1 MYRNNDLILSFS
13 DLLKKFGES
22 GDIGF
27 CSFQTVNNYLLPI
40 QQEKLESIIGAR
52 FEQLLESGSF
62 ISIAVAYRNP
72 IIDFIDKREGSIPD
86 YTLWNDYAQE
96 YNRLNQILNQIA
108 QSLAISY
115 DGIPLTATIGG
126 VIDKVQHVHDY
137 FGMVVS
143 HRVVAELAGVG
154 WRGKNQ
160 LIVHNRFS
168 CAIRF
173 SSVIVSIPLEH
184 GKQLESKCGAC
195 TACEDACTFI
205 KYRNKLPDYRENCRR
220 YILFLKSKG
229 IEKDVCGKCVK
240 ACYRNSLLKNQFQL
254 KDPGHL

>member
-1 MYRNNDLILSFS
+1 MYRNNEIIESFS
-13 DLLKKFGES
+13 DLLTRYEES

-27 CSFQTVNNYLLPI
+27 CSFQAVYNDLLPV
-40 QQEKLESIIGAR
+40 QQEKLRSIVGAR
-52 FEQLLESGSF
+52 FDQLYDSGSI
-62 ISIAVAYRNP
+62 ISIAVAYQNP
-72 IIDFIDKREGSIPD
+72 IIDFIDKKEGSMPD
-86 YTLWNDYAQE
+86 YKLWNDYALE
-96 YNRLNQILNQIA
+96 YHRINQILNQIA
-108 QSLAISY
+108 QSIAKSY

-126 VIDKVQHVHDY
+126 VIEKVQHVQDY
-137 FGMVVS
+137 FGMVIS
-143 HRVVAELAGVG
+143 HRVIAELAGIG

-160 LIVHNRFS
+160 LIIHDRFS

-184 GKQLESKCGAC
+184 GTRLESKCGAC

-205 KYRNKLPDYRENCRR
+205 RYRNKLPDYRENCRR

-240 ACYRNSLLKNQFQL
+240 ACYRNSLLSNQFQL
-254 KDPGHL
+254 LDQD